1 MTLTE
6 KIISRKKGG
15 KVKAGELLILPV
27 DRAFCQDGT
36 GPLSID
42 GIKELSSPP
51 LVKGGRGDYATGLKN
66 PDNCYFFIDHA
77 VPPPRKELANAHS
90 KIRDFAAKNGVKVFE
105 EGICHQLMVEKFSS
119 PYDIIVGADSHTPTS
134 GALGCFAAGFGSTD
148 VACAMASGNVWLK
161 VPQCLGIELKGKLK
175 RGVSAKDVILN
186 IIGSLG
192 SDGAIY
198 KVMEFYGDGLKN
210 IPIEGRFTISNMTVE
225 AGAKTGIFPADGV
238 VKKYLAKHGRAGDFE
253 SLEADEGAY
262 KDGTFGV
269 LLDDVV
275 PQVACPH
282 EVSNVFKIEEIEET
296 KIDVVMLGTCTNGRL
311 ADFKAAYEILK
322 KADKIKTSLII
333 GPASRNVL
341 RVLISSGIMD
351 KFVELGAHILPPGC
365 GPCCG
370 VHEGILADGKRCLST
385 ANRNFKGRMGN
396 PESFVYLGSPQT
408 AAATAITGKITDPR
422 ELL

>member
-6 KIISRKKGG
+6 KIISQKKG
-15 KVKAGELLILPV
+15 KEVRPGEILVLPV
-27 DRAFCQDGT
+27 DKAFCQDGT
-36 GPLSID
+36 GPLAID
-42 GIKELSSPP
+42 GIKELAI
-51 LVKGGRGDYATGLKN
+51 GMKN

-77 VPPPRKELANAHS
+77 VPPPRKELANAHV
-90 KIRDFAAKNGVKVFE
+90 KIRDFAVQNGVKVFE
-105 EGICHQLMVEKFSS
+105 EGICHQLMVENFSS

-148 VACAMASGNVWLK
+148 AACAMASGNVWLK
-161 VPQCLGIELKGKLK
+161 IPHSLGIELKGKLK
-175 RGVSAKDVILN
+175 KSVSAKDVILQ

-192 SDGAIY
+192 SKGAIY

-210 IPIEGRFTISNMTVE
+210 IPIEGRFTISNMTIE

-238 VKKYLAKHGRAGDFE
+238 VKNYLAKHGRAGDFKP
-253 SLEADEGAY
+253 LEADGSYEERLEI
-262 KDGTFGV
+262 
-269 LLDDVV
+269 LLDEVV
-275 PQVACPH
+275 PCVAFPH
-282 EVSNVFKIEEIEET
+282 EVSNVFKIKEIKET

-311 ADFKAAYEILK
+311 SDFQDAYEILK
-322 KADKIKTSLII
+322 KAAQIRTSLII
-333 GPASRNVL
+333 GPASRSIL
-341 RVLISSGIMD
+341 RGMISSGIMD
-351 KFVELGAHILPPGC
+351 KFVELGALVLPPGC

-370 VHEGILADGKRCLST
+370 VHEGILADGQRCLST

-396 PESFVYLGSPQT
+396 PDSFVYLGSPQT